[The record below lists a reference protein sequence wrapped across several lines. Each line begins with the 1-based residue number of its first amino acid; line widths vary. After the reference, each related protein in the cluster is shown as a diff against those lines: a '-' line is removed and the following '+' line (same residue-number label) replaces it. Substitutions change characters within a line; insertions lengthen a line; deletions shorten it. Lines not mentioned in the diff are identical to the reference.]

1 MGLNPFCKK
10 KMICSISNLKIK
22 IQQIRLL
29 FNNLQF
35 LWQKYSIKKL
45 RKMRNIYDVLFYK
58 ITLFN
63 MLLREFQSSFRN
75 YFLKESLNVFL
86 LKNFK
91 II

>member
-1 MGLNPFCKK
+1 
-10 KMICSISNLKIK
+10 
-22 IQQIRLL
+22 
-29 FNNLQF
+29 
-35 LWQKYSIKKL
+35 
-45 RKMRNIYDVLFYK
+45 MRNIYDVLFYK

>member
-1 MGLNPFCKK
+1 MNPFCQKK
-10 KMICSISNLKIK
+10 IWSIYDLQIK